1 MWLKRGILKL
11 LQLLYPVIDKL
22 SAVAT
27 SAALYLDVSPGHAHC
42 SVGVWSTSCGAPLNL
57 HKTCDV
63 SMMDNAALTRQ
74 RRMILYHPCK
84 TRLELRD
91 NLHMLETDDW
101 NA

>member
-1 MWLKRGILKL
+1 M
-11 LQLLYPVIDKL
+11 V
-22 SAVAT
+22 
-27 SAALYLDVSPGHAHC
+27 
-42 SVGVWSTSCGAPLNL
+42 
-57 HKTCDV
+57 
-63 SMMDNAALTRQ
+63 DNAALTRQ